1 MRSQNHSNALLVELM
16 IIIAF
21 FMLSATM
28 LMQVFSA
35 ARKQGYKADMLNSA
49 LIEAQN
55 IAEIMYASDN
65 SEEALADMGF
75 ACENGIWRLE
85 EEDTVALVT
94 LETEELG
101 SGIMEKQYI
110 RILKD
115 EEELIALPGARYR
128 EVKP

>member
-1 MRSQNHSNALLVELM
+1 MKAQNHSNALLVELM

-35 ARKQGYKADMLNSA
+35 ARKQGDRADMLNKA

-55 IAEIMYASDN
+55 IAEIIYASDN
-65 SEEALADMGF
+65 SEEALAGMGF
-75 ACENGIWRLE
+75 VCENDIWKLE
-85 EEDTVALVT
+85 QDDTVALVT
-94 LETEELG
+94 LETEELNAG
-101 SGIMEKQYI
+101 VMEKQSV

-115 EEELIALPGARYR
+115 EEELIVLPGAKYR
-128 EVKP
+128 EVER